1 MENQPKKILLVED
14 EKSISDI
21 LAFNLRKAGFAPDC
35 AYDGEEG
42 LRKALSATY
51 DIVLLDIMLPKLD
64 GFKVL
69 EGIRTRSDVP
79 VIMVTARD
87 DEKDKIA
94 GLENGADDYIT
105 KPFSVNELIARIR
118 ANIRRSRD
126 EIIQTADIAGGD
138 VLTVRGLS
146 IDRGRY
152 VARRDGE
159 ALELS
164 KQEYDLLLFLMEN
177 VGKPFSREDLL
188 GKVWGYDSFLGDVN
202 TVEVTVSRLR
212 KKLEKDP
219 SNPEYLITKRG
230 VGYYIQ

>member
-1 MENQPKKILLVED
+1 MENENKRVLLVED
-14 EKSISDI
+14 EKNIALL
-21 LAFNLRKAGFAPDC
+21 LAHNLGSAGFETVI

-42 LRKALSATY
+42 LKKALTEKF

-87 DEKDKIA
+87 DDKDKIA
-94 GLENGADDYIT
+94 GLENGADDYVT
-105 KPFSVNELIARIR
+105 KPYKLGELIARIR
-118 ANIRRSRD
+118 ANIRRNRD
-126 EIIQTADIAGGD
+126 EMVTHLSGGGTT
-138 VLTVRGLS
+138 TVRGLS
-146 IDRGRY
+146 VDRTRY
-152 VARRDGE
+152 IATKDGVE
-159 ALELS
+159 LELS
-164 KQEYDLLLFLMEN
+164 KKEYDLLLFLMEN
-177 VGKPFSREDLL
+177 VGKPFSREELL
-188 GKVWGYDSFLGDVN
+188 GKVWGYDGFLGDVN
-202 TVEVTVSRLR
+202 TVDVTVSRLR

>member
-1 MENQPKKILLVED
+1 MDNEKRRVLLVED
-14 EKSISDI
+14 EKNIALL
-21 LAFNLRKAGFAPDC
+21 LAHNLGSAGFETVI

-42 LRKALSATY
+42 LKKALTEKF
-51 DIVLLDIMLPKLD
+51 DVVLLDIMLPKLD

-87 DEKDKIA
+87 DDKDKIA
-94 GLENGADDYIT
+94 GLENGADDYVT
-105 KPFSVNELIARIR
+105 KPYKLQELIARIR

-126 EIIQTADIAGGD
+126 EMITNIAEGGG
-138 VLTVRGLS
+138 TTSVRGLE
-146 IDRGRY
+146 IDRSRY
-152 VARRDGE
+152 VVRKDGE
-159 ALELS
+159 ELELS
-164 KQEYDLLLFLMEN
+164 KKEYDLLLFLMEN
-177 VGKPFSREDLL
+177 VGKPFSREELL
-188 GKVWGYDSFLGDVN
+188 GKVWGYDGFLGDVN
-202 TVEVTVSRLR
+202 TVDVTVSRLR

>member
-1 MENQPKKILLVED
+1 MALKALVVDD
-14 EKSISDI
+14 EKLIVKG
-21 LAFNLRKAGFAPDC
+21 LRFSLMQDNYEVDC

-42 LRKALSATY
+42 LRKALTATY

-159 ALELS
+159 ELELS
-164 KQEYDLLLFLMEN
+164 KKEYDLLLFLMEN

>member
-1 MENQPKKILLVED
+1 MDERRRVLLVED
-14 EKSISDI
+14 EKNIALL
-21 LAFNLRKAGFAPDC
+21 LAHNLNSAGYETVI

-42 LRKALSATY
+42 LKKALTEKF

-87 DEKDKIA
+87 DDKDKIA
-94 GLENGADDYIT
+94 GLENGADDYVT
-105 KPFSVNELIARIR
+105 KPYKLQELIARIR

-126 EIIQTADIAGGD
+126 EMITHLAEGGGTT
-138 VLTVRGLS
+138 TVRGLE

-152 VARRDGE
+152 VVRKDGNE
-159 ALELS
+159 LELS
-164 KQEYDLLLFLMEN
+164 KKEYDLLLFLMEN
-177 VGKPFSREDLL
+177 AGKPFSREELL
-188 GKVWGYDSFLGDVN
+188 GKVWGYDGFLGDVN
-202 TVEVTVSRLR
+202 TVDVTVSRLR

>member
-1 MENQPKKILLVED
+1 MENQQKKILLVED

-42 LRKALSATY
+42 LRKALTATY

-126 EIIQTADIAGGD
+126 EIIQTSSAAGGE

-159 ALELS
+159 ELELS
-164 KQEYDLLLFLMEN
+164 KKEYDLLLFLMEN

-219 SNPEYLITKRG
+219 SSPEYLITKRG

>member
-1 MENQPKKILLVED
+1 MENENKRVLLVED
-14 EKSISDI
+14 EKNIALL
-21 LAFNLRKAGFAPDC
+21 LAHNLGSAGFETVI

-42 LRKALSATY
+42 LKKALTEKF

-87 DEKDKIA
+87 DDKDKIA
-94 GLENGADDYIT
+94 GLENGADDYVT
-105 KPFSVNELIARIR
+105 KPYKLGELIARIR
-118 ANIRRSRD
+118 ANIRRNRD
-126 EIIQTADIAGGD
+126 EMVTHIAGNGGTT
-138 VLTVRGLS
+138 TVRGLS
-146 IDRGRY
+146 VDRTRY
-152 VARRDGE
+152 IATKDGVE
-159 ALELS
+159 LELS
-164 KQEYDLLLFLMEN
+164 KKEYDLLLFLMEN
-177 VGKPFSREDLL
+177 VGKPFSREELL
-188 GKVWGYDSFLGDVN
+188 GKVWGYDGFLGDVN
-202 TVEVTVSRLR
+202 TVDVTVSRLR